1 MSPMKVGASWV
12 IFSISRLAMALP
24 ETSAT
29 VMPMPIE
36 KTSGP
41 RTSRWPCGVWVAA

>member
-1 MSPMKVGASWV
+1 MKVGASWM
-12 IFSISRLAMALP
+12 IFSISRLAMAFP

-36 KTSGP
+36 NTSGP
-41 RTSRWPCGVWVAA
+41 STSRWPCWVCVDA